1 LRARRRAKT
10 IAKKRKN
17 ERAAVSS
24 WVKAGREYRRE
35 MKEDKAGKGAEA
47 IDRRSVKT
55 RKLKRLLAHS
65 ECGHDLAGTHL
76 HLPPFSL
83 TLSLSL
89 SLSRGR
95 DEERSGSLRRQ
106 RRDKTGGRE
115 RDDSRRGR

>member
-65 ECGHDLAGTHL
+65 ECGH
-76 HLPPFSL
+76 
-83 TLSLSL
+83 LSLSL
-89 SLSRGR
+89 SLSVASPTSATYGRSGR